1 MATKHKNKTVATLLA
16 ALLGGLG
23 AHRFYLYGKKDIG
36 AWIYL
41 FLFPL
46 SVFAGFLAALIIGL
60 TPDAKWDER
69 FNRDSGQS
77 SHSGWPVVLLVVL
90 SFALGS
96 TLLIATISRLLDLY
110 LTGGA
115 YG

>member
-1 MATKHKNKTVATLLA
+1 MAATHKNKTIATLLA

-36 AWIYL
+36 AWVYL

-46 SVFAGFLAALIIGL
+46 SIFAGFLAALIIGL
-60 TPDAKWDER
+60 TPDAKWDAR
-69 FNRDSGQS
+69 VNVGSGQT
-77 SHSGWPVVLLVVL
+77 SHSGWPVILLVIL
-90 SFALGS
+90 TFAFGS
-96 TLLIATISRLLDLY
+96 TLLIATLARLLDLY